1 MIVRKLYISFL
12 LPFVAMDIERRSI
25 EDDHEY
31 LVWDDNFSKVVATAR
46 LKGSVEGTEILMINV
61 ERMMRGSG
69 IGTTLL
75 KRIIEDFSCCNLY
88 AWVFTDRTDWYERNG
103 FEILVRDGDLIK
115 VAAS

>member
-1 MIVRKLYISFL
+1 MIVHKLYISFL
-12 LPFVAMDIERRSI
+12 LSFVAMDIECISK
-25 EDDHEY
+25 EGDHEY

-46 LKGSVEGTEILMINV
+46 LKGGEEGTEIMMINV

-75 KRIIEDFSCCNLY
+75 KRLVEDFSCCNLY
-88 AWVFTDRTDWYERNG
+88 AWVFKGRTDWYERNG
-103 FEILVRDGDLIK
+103 FEILGRDGDLIK